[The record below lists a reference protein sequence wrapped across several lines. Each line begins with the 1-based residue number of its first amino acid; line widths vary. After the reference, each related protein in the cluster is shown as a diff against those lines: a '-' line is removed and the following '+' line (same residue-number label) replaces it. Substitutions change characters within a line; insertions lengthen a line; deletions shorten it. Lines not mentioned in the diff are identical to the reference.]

1 MHYKPYALA
10 IGNLMYAQVCTRP
23 DTTFIVGDLGRYLR
37 MRHLTM
43 AYGCETLSPSFVW

>member
-1 MHYKPYALA
+1 MNYKTYGSE

-23 DTTFIVGDLGRYLR
+23 DTIFIVRVLGRYLT

-43 AYGCETLSPSFVW
+43 AYGYETLSPGFMW